1 MLSENK
7 KECVKK
13 IPRKM
18 TQQRLKNIAL
28 YYLKRF
34 ETSEA
39 NLRNVLKKRIDGY
52 AYYDKN
58 FDRHEAYIWLDNLLA
73 NFVELKYVDDE
84 RFAEMKIRSYLAAGK
99 SPRYI
104 LGKLKEKG
112 IDEHLVDNL
121 LSEQEFDPLESALKL
136 ARKKKIGPYCQ
147 SIDIRKERRS
157 KDLAILVRAGFDYD
171 IAIKVLDME
180 GE

>member
-1 MLSENK
+1 MDSKLTNETDHAITSN
-7 KECVKK
+7 
-13 IPRKM
+13 
-18 TQQRLKNIAL
+18 AH
-28 YYLKRF
+28 RF
-34 ETSEA
+34 
-39 NLRNVLKKRIDGY
+39 DGY

-58 FDRHEAYIWLDNLLA
+58 FDRHEAYTWLDNLLA

>member
-7 KECVKK
+7 KEYVKK
-13 IPRKM
+13 IPKKI

-39 NLRNVLKKRIDGY
+39 NLRNVLKRRIDTY

-58 FDRHEAYIWLDNLLA
+58 FDKYEAYGWLDDLLA
-73 NFVELKYVDDE
+73 NFVKLKYIDDE

-99 SPRYI
+99 SSRYI
-104 LGKLKEKG
+104 VGKLKEKG
-112 IDEHLVDNL
+112 IDEYLVDNL
-121 LSEQEFDPLESALKL
+121 LKRQDFDPLELALKL

-147 SIDIRKERRS
+147 NIDIRKERRS
-157 KDLAILVRAGFDYD
+157 KDLAVLVRAGFDYD

-180 GE
+180 EE